1 MSLRKTLMTRSA
13 LISALMFCLFLTM
26 TLGRLE
32 LGSKITKTSVAT
44 WYQALHKPWFTPP
57 DVVFNPIWAFLYV
70 TMAVAAWLVWRRF
83 ESPLRRE
90 ALIVFTLQLML
101 NLGWSAL
108 FFGLQRI
115 DLALAELLILQ
126 ALVIYTW
133 VRFRAIDRRAGF
145 LFLPYTLWVGFAV
158 ALNAGIWL
166 LN

>member
-1 MSLRKTLMTRSA
+1 MSLKKNFTTRSA
-13 LISALMFCLFLTM
+13 LVSAFMLCLFLSM

-32 LGSKITKTSVAT
+32 LGSRITKTSVDK

-57 DVVFNPIWAFLYV
+57 NFVFNPIWAFLYV
-70 TMAVAAWLVWRRF
+70 MMAVAAWLVWRRF

-90 ALIVFTLQLML
+90 ALIVFALQLTL

-115 DLALAELLILQ
+115 DLALVELIILQ
-126 ALVIYTW
+126 ALVIFTW
-133 VRFRAIDRRAGF
+133 LRFRAVDRRAGL
-145 LFLPYTLWVGFAV
+145 LFLPYTIWVGFAV
-158 ALNAGIWL
+158 ALNTGIWL